1 MIPRADLYLPQK
13 GMDISM
19 KKWKIAGLF
28 AMTLMMSVTPIQA
41 FATSPEFAYTA
52 EKWASLQDNK
62 LEYGEIADLIHEYNT
77 TVRQNELDYQKYKG
91 KTSTDI
97 AKEYYDSAAEITERI
112 NYPEDDSANYA
123 NQLSSALISEIS
135 ADNLTEQG
143 DSNVDDGEI
152 KRLGYEQ
159 AEKSLVQQAQKLM
172 ISYYSGKASLDTLED
187 AVTQAETAYT
197 QAQTKKSAGMA
208 LQSDVDTAAES
219 VTTAK
224 ASLQSA
230 KSSLEQTRQQ
240 LVIMLGWNYNDSVEF
255 GKPAGCGYFLGFHH
269 QCDIRYPD
277 GDHEQLQH
285 QDHGAQTCEF
295 PVGEQPCYL
304 YEYIDKP
311 EGYRLHECEER
322 LQQPGTR
329 KRQLRTGEDELR
341 TCKEGTG
348 SSRAKA
354 LRRNHHKED
363 IREAG
368 IRLPFCENFHG
379 IREVKLSHCKDQL

>member
-1 MIPRADLYLPQK
+1 
-13 GMDISM
+13 M

-28 AMTLMMSVTPIQA
+28 AMALIMSVTPIRA

-52 EKWASLQDNK
+52 EKWASLQDNR
-62 LEYGEIADLIHEYNT
+62 LEYGEIAALIHSSNT

-97 AKEYYDSAAEITERI
+97 AKEYYDSAAEVTERI

-123 NQLSSALISEIS
+123 NQLSSALNSEIS
-135 ADNLTEQG
+135 ADNLTEPG
-143 DSNVDDGEI
+143 DSNVDGEI

-197 QAQTKKSAGMA
+197 QAQTKRAAGMA

-219 VTTAK
+219 VTNAK

-255 GKPAGCGYFLGFHH
+255 GNLPDVDTSSVSTINVTS
-269 QCDIRYPD
+269 DIQTAITNNYSIKITERRLANSQSENNRATYTSTLSNQKD
-277 GDHEQLQH
+277 TVSTNVKNAYNSLVLAKDSYEQ
-285 QDHGAQTCEF
+285 AKTS
-295 PVGEQPCYL
+295 
-304 YEYIDKP
+304 YELAEK
-311 EGYRLHECEER
+311 ER
-322 LQQPGTR
+322 AAA
-329 KRQLRTGEDELR
+329 ELR
-341 TCKEGTG
+341 LSAGTITKKTY
-348 SSRAKA
+348 AKQESA
-354 LRRNHHKED
+354 CLSAKTAMESARLSFLTAKVTYD
-363 IREAG
+363 WAVAG
-368 IRLPFCENFHG
+368 LA
-379 IREVKLSHCKDQL
+379 SAS

>member
-1 MIPRADLYLPQK
+1 
-13 GMDISM
+13 M

-28 AMTLMMSVTPIQA
+28 AMALMMGVTPLQA

-52 EKWASLQDNK
+52 EKWASLRDNK
-62 LEYGEIADLIHEYNT
+62 LEYSEIADLIHEYNT
-77 TVRQNELDYQKYKG
+77 TVRQNELDYQEYKG

-97 AKEYYDSAAEITERI
+97 AKEYYDSAEEIAEQI

-123 NQLSSALISEIS
+123 NQISSALSSEIS
-135 ADNLTEQG
+135 ADNLKEQG

-159 AEKSLVQQAQKLM
+159 EEKSLVQQAQKLM
-172 ISYYSGKASLDTLED
+172 ISYYSGKASLDSLKD

-197 QAQTKKSAGMA
+197 QAQTKKAAGMA

-255 GKPAGCGYFLGFHH
+255 GTLPEVDTSAVSSINVTS
-269 QCDIRYPD
+269 DIQTAITNNYSIKITERRLANSQSENNRATYTSTLSNQKD
-277 GDHEQLQH
+277 TVSTNVKNAYNSLVLAKNSYEQ
-285 QDHGAQTCEF
+285 AKTS
-295 PVGEQPCYL
+295 
-304 YEYIDKP
+304 YE
-311 EGYRLHECEER
+311 LEEKER
-322 LQQPGTR
+322 AAA
-329 KRQLRTGEDELR
+329 ELR
-341 TCKEGTG
+341 LSAGTITKKTY
-348 SSRAKA
+348 AKQESA
-354 LRRNHHKED
+354 CLSAKTSMES
-363 IREAG
+363 E
-368 IRLPFCENFHG
+368 
-379 IREVKLSHCKDQL
+379 KLSFLTAKVTYDWAVAGLASAS